1 MLKHLYIKN
10 FTLIKELDIDLQPG
24 FSVITGETGA
34 GKSIMLGAINY
45 LLGQRTDIKSI
56 LPGADKCTIEA
67 TFSIEGYDLK
77 SLFEEND
84 TDFYEQECIIRRE
97 FSTSGKSRAFV
108 NDTPANLTFLKEL
121 GFHLIDIHSQHQN
134 LLISKEDFQLHIL
147 DVMAQNHS
155 LLEQYHTSFSEYR
168 QTEQELKKAKEDIAK
183 SRAEED
189 YLLFQLEQ
197 LEELNPKAGEDEE
210 LEKEQSELSH
220 AEEIKNILFK
230 AEAQFSN
237 DSDQGGLIEV
247 LKHIIQDIQSLTRIY
262 PAIEEYAERLESA
275 LIELK
280 DINAELG
287 DLAERVE
294 YNPARLEEINNRLD
308 KLYTLEKKHE
318 VKSTADLEA
327 FMLGLRQKLD
337 IISNG
342 EERIDELEKAVK
354 EKLARTKTLAEQL
367 CMRRTSAARE
377 VEAAVT
383 SMLTQLDIPNNKF
396 EVKIEKNHQLTENG
410 IDKVT
415 FFFSANK
422 NAPMR
427 AISEVASG
435 GEIARLM
442 LALKALTSKRE
453 NLPTI
458 IFDEI
463 DTGVSGKV
471 ASSMANLMKEMTASN
486 KHQVITITHLPQIAS
501 CGTTHYWVYKEDT
514 DDRTFSHIRELT
526 PEERVTEIA
535 HMLSGTEISE
545 AAILN
550 AKQLLK
556 Q

>member
-67 TFSIEGYDLK
+67 TFSIEGYDLR

-247 LKHIIQDIQSLTRIY
+247 LKHITQDIQSLTRIY

>member
-247 LKHIIQDIQSLTRIY
+247 LKHITQDIQSLTRIY

>member
-463 DTGVSGKV
+463 DTGVGGKV

-486 KHQVITITHLPQIAS
+486 KLQVITITHLPQIAS